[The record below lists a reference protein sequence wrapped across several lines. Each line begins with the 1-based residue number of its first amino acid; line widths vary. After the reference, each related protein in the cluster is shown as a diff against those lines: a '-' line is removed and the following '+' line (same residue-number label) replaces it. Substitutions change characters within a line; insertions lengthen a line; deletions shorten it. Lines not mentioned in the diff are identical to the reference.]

1 MNLSKNIYELRKER
15 GLTQEELA
23 ESIKVSRQTISNW
36 ELGETQPN
44 PDQLVL
50 LSKTLNISVDDLL
63 NNSYKSTNRV
73 NNNGTNNNVLY
84 ILIGLLII
92 ALVVVLILFFREK
105 DKNMVYLTTTR
116 VTTVSAYT
124 SNPYDKKIIKS
135 TTYVEKD
142 TFIRTYKVEDIEKV
156 VCDPEMDG
164 CDDTT
169 YKVVL
174 SKCGKEKTELQLTNS
189 SYFKGL
195 KKGKTYE
202 FKFYPMLGEVAFEE
216 PDAIRTSFAFAT
228 VVEVTETNKK
238 CADQRQDKIKTRSN

>member
-92 ALVVVLILFFREK
+92 ALVVVLILFFNEK
-105 DKNMVYLTTTR
+105 DKNVIRLTKT
-116 VTTVSAYT
+116 T
-124 SNPYDKKIIKS
+124 SNIKTSQGFTKS
-135 TTYVEKD
+135 TKYKEEDTY
-142 TFIRTYKVEDIEKV
+142 IRTYKVEKIDKEI
-156 VCDPEMDG
+156 CNDNMTG

-169 YKVVL
+169 YRVTL
-174 SKCGKEKTELQLTNS
+174 SKCGKESQELLISNNQD
-189 SYFKGL
+189 FKKL

-202 FKFYPMLGEVAFEE
+202 FKFAPMVGEVAFEK
-216 PDAIRTSFAFAT
+216 PDSVRSAFTAGR
-228 VVEVTETNKK
+228 VVELTETDKK
-238 CADQRQDKIKTRSN
+238 CEDQRQDKLKTRSN